1 MRNPLR
7 VLLEKLSLRRAVSA
21 VFKYDKRRFL
31 DFAGALHAVS
41 KDARRAE
48 IVMEYHVLEK
58 GLTMPQ
64 RHLAFGRWTVWHLID
79 LLGAWRTKEGD
90 FSDGQV
96 KTAVQVLLAYEKL
109 HRDMQYDETKDAE
122 FWQKLHFFTAT
133 VQGLFSPMQ
142 EPHLKRETLVAA
154 RDASFPQFAASR
166 RSVRN
171 FTGEPISV
179 STLKEAVALA
189 MTAPSACNRQH
200 TRVHAVTSPQLKRE
214 LLQLQQ
220 GCRGFGDKAGAFL
233 VITACLG
240 CVRWPEE
247 RNDLYTNAG
256 LFLMNLSYALHWHGV
271 AHCILNWSAEP
282 SRDRKLRQC
291 LSLPEEEE
299 IVAVVACGCAPEEFD
314 VASSPRRSV
323 DEIFT
328 EHQEGG

>member
-7 VLLEKLSLRRAVSA
+7 VLLDKLSLRRAVSA
-21 VFKYDKRRFL
+21 AFEYDKKRFL
-31 DFAGALHAVS
+31 RYAGALHSIS

-64 RHLAFGRWTVWHLID
+64 RRPAFGRWTVWHLID
-79 LLGAWRTKEGD
+79 LLCAWRAQEGD

-96 KTAVQVLLAYEKL
+96 SLAVQLLLAYEKL
-109 HRDMQYDETKDAE
+109 HRDMQYDETKDVE
-122 FWQKLHFFTAT
+122 FWKKLHSFTKT
-133 VQGLFSPMQ
+133 VQDLFPPME
-142 EPHLKRETLVAA
+142 EPHLKRETLFAA

-171 FTGEPISV
+171 FTGDPIPV
-179 STLKEAVALA
+179 STLKESVALA

-200 TRVHAVTSPQLKRE
+200 TRVHAVTSPRLKKE

-220 GCRGFGDKAGAFL
+220 GCRGFGDKVSAFL
-233 VITACLG
+233 VITASLG

-256 LFLMNLSYALHWHGV
+256 IFLMNLSYALHWHKV

-282 SRDRKLRQC
+282 ARDRKLRQC

-299 IVAVVACGCAPEEFD
+299 IVAVVACGCAAEEFD
-314 VASSPRRSV
+314 VAASPRRSV

-328 EHQEGG
+328 EHSG